1 MIFIDDRELKSGIC
15 AELEKLD
22 VEFKVLRLK
31 VGDYIINEKVF
42 IERKTVPD
50 FIESLQDQRL
60 STQVANLR
68 KNNKRA
74 IIIIEGK
81 KLPGRPRIRG
91 ALCSLAS
98 RWYIPV
104 LRSTDLKGTAWILKQ
119 LHSYE
124 NYEKKAY
131 SAYDFRTKRS
141 ISTMEEKMLMQMRGV
156 GPDMAR
162 KLLKKF
168 KSISGILTATDESLM
183 EIDQVGK
190 VVIGQINIL
199 RGK

>member
-1 MIFIDDRELKSGIC
+1 MILVDDRELKSGITT
-15 AELEKLD
+15 ELEKLD
-22 VEFKVLRLK
+22 LEFKVQRLK
-31 VGDYIINEKVF
+31 IGDYIINGKVF

-50 FIESLQDQRL
+50 FVESLQDQRL
-60 STQVANLR
+60 STQVSNLR

-74 IIIIEGK
+74 IIIIEGE
-81 KLPGRPRIRG
+81 KLPGRPKIRG

-104 LRSTDLKGTAWILKQ
+104 LRSSDLKGTAWILKQ

-124 NYEKKAY
+124 NYEKNAY
-131 SAYDFRTKRS
+131 CAYDFRTKRS

-168 KSISGILTATDESLM
+168 GAIGGILTAKDEDLM
-183 EIDQVGK
+183 GIDQVGK

-199 RGK
+199 RGR